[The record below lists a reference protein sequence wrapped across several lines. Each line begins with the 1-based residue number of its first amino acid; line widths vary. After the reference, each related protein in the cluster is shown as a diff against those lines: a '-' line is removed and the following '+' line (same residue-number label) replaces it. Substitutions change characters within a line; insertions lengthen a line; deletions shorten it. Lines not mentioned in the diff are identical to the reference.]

1 MRHAPARLRLIA
13 ATAVLAAALSP
24 LLPAPSATAGTA
36 QETVV
41 PPTLRGTYTS
51 GALYGKSTYG
61 GHDGAGDQGV
71 FHSLE
76 GAGLVWTRYSTGV
89 SVPVVHPSGYTSY
102 STAGGDV
109 LAYRYADGRVDLWN
123 AADGTTRT
131 IHTPEGLSL
140 LTAYADLA
148 VAYRQVPDGNGT
160 VTREMHLLLPQDDG
174 STRDVPVTGVPDG
187 YVLGQPKGG
196 DADGLLFLAGRTG
209 GGSYTSVMVDRHTGQ
224 VRAWT
229 PPTAKV
235 YLNAQVTPAH
245 VVLFNTN
252 DPTVQ
257 VYSRTDLS
265 AAPVAVTLGGSGMLP
280 ATGLAVVG
288 DWLLTQPGTAVIAK
302 PIAGG
307 PSRTLL
313 PASNGGVAAASDG
326 GALVVGRTGA
336 AADDWGVQRI
346 QPGPGGEPT
355 VTQVKALP
363 KPPYKIQ
370 GLSLDQ
376 GTLVVGDA
384 SVLEVRDAFARTV
397 AATGTPTFGARTS
410 LDGITTRLG
419 TCAETDLGCSQLFG
433 MPGGRVASL
442 QRGASGS
449 DRITVAEPRQHWE
462 TQVPAG
468 GRITDASGTYLIHTT
483 SDRQSVY
490 GIVGGSLTPV
500 LTRTPGPA
508 ALSGDTLW
516 TPGATPGTVTA
527 YDLTQRKTV
536 ETITTDAGCAPTEL
550 QALGRWLYWN
560 CGDRAGVY
568 DRTAKKSVSV
578 PADEAKLGDGYV
590 VTHDKAAGKLVSTTV
605 ADGTP
610 VSRVI
615 GDLPDTGVSQR
626 DVRWT
631 VDESGANAAY
641 VDARE
646 QVRLVPSGVPQQ
658 PLRLLSPA
666 RSATTVAPRT
676 VDTTPDTLTSVLLS
690 KPASGWKLTVR
701 SKATGE
707 VVDTADGGE
716 TRGALTVGWSAM
728 DRKAPGDVPVANGAY
743 EWTLSV
749 TPADGAG
756 APLQA
761 TGSVRVKMGTPV
773 QHDHVGADGFG
784 DLLTLNSSGTMTFQK
799 GTGKGGFAGKVSG
812 NGWSTKT
819 VAVPFGDLNEERC
832 NDVLVRLPSGALR
845 AYLPDCGAALTP
857 STGSWSLGTS
867 GWNQYDVLTSPG
879 DLNKDGRPDLIARN
893 SATGAVYLYKATS
906 TGKLSA
912 RVKLYDNWKTYKK
925 VVGAGDLNGDGVG
938 DLVAQ
943 DKADNL
949 YRYYGTGKGGF
960 GGRVKI
966 ATGWG
971 SSYNAV
977 VGVGDITGDGRNDL
991 VMRDTAGNLY
1001 RQTGTG
1007 KGSFAARVKIGTG
1020 WQGYKGLF

>member
-1 MRHAPARLRLIA
+1 MVRHAPARLRLVA

-61 GHDGAGDQGV
+61 GRDGAGDQGV

-76 GAGLVWTRYSTGV
+76 RAGLVWTRYSTGV
-89 SVPVVHPSGYTSY
+89 SVLVVHPSGYTSY

-148 VAYRQVPDGNGT
+148 VAYRQVPDENGT
-160 VTREMHLLLPQDDG
+160 ATREMHLLLPQDDG

-265 AAPVAVTLGGSGMLP
+265 AAPVAVTLGGGGMLP
-280 ATGLAVVG
+280 ATDLAVVG

-326 GALVVGRTGA
+326 GALAVGRTGA

-363 KPPYKIQ
+363 KPAYKIQ

-384 SVLEVRDAFARTV
+384 SDSDVRDAFARTV
-397 AATGTPTFGARTS
+397 AASGTPTFGARTS
-410 LDGITTRLG
+410 VDGTTTRLG

-442 QRGASGS
+442 QRGTEGADGP
-449 DRITVAEPRQHWE
+449 DRITVAEPGQHWE
-462 TQVPAG
+462 SEVPAG

-483 SDRQSVY
+483 SHRQAVY

-536 ETITTDAGCAPTEL
+536 ETVATDAGCAPTEL

-646 QVRLVPSGVPQQ
+646 QVHLEPSGVAQQ
-658 PLRLLSPA
+658 PLRTLGPVY
-666 RSATTVAPRT
+666 RATTLEARQTDPAVYAVTRVP
-676 VDTTPDTLTSVLLS
+676 LS
-690 KPASGWKLTVR
+690 KPAAGWTLTVR
-701 SKATGE
+701 DKVTGK
-707 VVDTADGGE
+707 VVDTATGGPA
-716 TRGALTVGWSAM
+716 RGVLNVGW
-728 DRKAPGDVPVANGAY
+728 DGVAGTKLLPSGPY
-743 EWTLSV
+743 DWTLSV
-749 TPADGAG
+749 TPADGTG
-756 APLQA
+756 APLSLQ
-761 TGSVRVKMGTPV
+761 GSVRLLHGRVV
-773 QHDHVGADGFG
+773 HRDYVGGGDGMG
-784 DLLTLNSSGTMTFQK
+784 DLLTLNTFGELTFQL
-799 GTGKGGFAGKVSG
+799 GTGGQFKVWMIGS
-812 NGWSTKT
+812 GWST
-819 VAVPFGDLNEERC
+819 AIRPVPVGDLNGDNC
-832 NDVLVRLPSGALR
+832 NDVLVRLSNGTLR
-845 AYLPDCGAALTP
+845 LYKPACDDPLEPTTRYT
-857 STGSWSLGTS
+857 TLGT
-867 GWNQYDVLTSPG
+867 GWDQYDVLTAPG
-879 DLNKDGRPDLIARN
+879 DLTKDGRPDLITRN
-893 SATGAVYLYKATS
+893 AKTGAVYVYKGTS

-943 DKADNL
+943 DKANNL

-977 VGVGDITGDGRNDL
+977 VGVGDITGDGKSDL
-991 VMRDTAGNLY
+991 VVRDTAGNLY

-1007 KGSFAARVKIGTG
+1007 KGTFAARVKIGTG